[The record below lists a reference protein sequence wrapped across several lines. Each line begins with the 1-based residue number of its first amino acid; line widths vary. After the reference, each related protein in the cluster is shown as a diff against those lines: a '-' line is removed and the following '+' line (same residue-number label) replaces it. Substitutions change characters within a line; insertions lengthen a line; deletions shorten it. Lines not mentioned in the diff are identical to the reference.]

1 MNKPLK
7 ILAFAALLFFS
18 CSAPNKISVYDL
30 SYLYDREGN
39 FSDLDCSIY
48 HDTDTTSTAFVLVRL
63 NDLFYKKPTF
73 SSNYQASYR
82 ISYRLM
88 NAYDSKDVIDSLSQ
102 SHIDSVNFGKELGL
116 IHALRLP
123 ATYDNN
129 YILAL
134 ELQDVY
140 RQETIKDFFAI
151 EKESPRGSQNFI
163 AIDDSKKPLFKSYVD
178 GDQEVKV
185 KCNDASL
192 DRLFV
197 RVYHRDFPVASPPFV
212 TEKDVTFDYRADSVY
227 EVSLFNGETSYF
239 SLKQKGFYH
248 FMKDTLTKEGMTLF
262 RFNDDYPAFTNAS
275 DLVEPLRFI
284 TSRKEYTDIETS
296 DDPKGAI
303 DLFWI
308 NTAGNETRARNL
320 IKRYYTGVKE
330 ANKYFSS
337 YHEGWKTDRGLI
349 YIIFGRPK
357 FVYRGEDQEDW
368 VYGDPENRNSIRFTF
383 ARVKNPFTYNDF
395 MLLRTPTLKDPWYIT
410 VQSWRR

>member
-1 MNKPLK
+1 MMRMNKPLK

-140 RQETIKDFFAI
+140 R
-151 EKESPRGSQNFI
+151 
-163 AIDDSKKPLFKSYVD
+163 
-178 GDQEVKV
+178 
-185 KCNDASL
+185 
-192 DRLFV
+192 
-197 RVYHRDFPVASPPFV
+197 
-212 TEKDVTFDYRADSVY
+212 
-227 EVSLFNGETSYF
+227 
-239 SLKQKGFYH
+239 
-248 FMKDTLTKEGMTLF
+248 
-262 RFNDDYPAFTNAS
+262 
-275 DLVEPLRFI
+275 
-284 TSRKEYTDIETS
+284 
-296 DDPKGAI
+296 
-303 DLFWI
+303 
-308 NTAGNETRARNL
+308 
-320 IKRYYTGVKE
+320 
-330 ANKYFSS
+330 
-337 YHEGWKTDRGLI
+337 
-349 YIIFGRPK
+349 
-357 FVYRGEDQEDW
+357 
-368 VYGDPENRNSIRFTF
+368 
-383 ARVKNPFTYNDF
+383 
-395 MLLRTPTLKDPWYIT
+395 
-410 VQSWRR
+410 